1 MKKYQKICLTIIF
14 LFSFVSVGF
23 CAADKSVK
31 EALKES
37 IYNTYGIK
45 IFDYVETNGNTW
57 SEYYLKQRFCF
68 LYKNGLYGPWSGT
81 IRNKI

>member
-1 MKKYQKICLTIIF
+1 MTIKRTMIKKYQTICITLIF
-14 LFSFVSVGF
+14 LLSFISVGF

-45 IFDYVETNGNTW
+45 IFDYVGSTERIN
-57 SEYYLKQRFCF
+57 L
-68 LYKNGLYGPWSGT
+68 
-81 IRNKI
+81 